1 MPFTKLQFRPGINRE
16 TTSYSN
22 EGGWFDS
29 EKIRFKAGFP
39 EKIGGWVKKAI
50 YSFLGTCRSLHP
62 YVSLGGTQLIGV
74 GTSVKFY
81 IDEGGFFYDITPI
94 RTTTA
99 AGDVTFSATASSS
112 TITVTD
118 LNHGAVV
125 NDFVTFSGAVSL
137 GGDITAD
144 VLNQEY
150 QIDDVQDGDT
160 YTISARAANTSI
172 ASITEDGQLNPALV
186 TATGSDTGNGG
197 SSVVGTYQI
206 NSGLTV
212 AVTGTGW
219 GAGTWGRSTWG
230 SGTTLTANNQLRI
243 YSQDNYGEDLVF
255 TVRGG
260 GVYYWDTDSDD
271 YGVNRATA
279 LSDLPGADS
288 TTPTVANQV
297 IVSDVDRHVILFGC
311 GSETNPG
318 VLDPLLIRFSDQAN
332 PFTVWKSE
340 TTNTAGDL
348 VVGSGSEIITAIETR
363 QQILV
368 ITDVSVH
375 SMQFLGPPFTFGI
388 NQIAEN
394 ITIASPNAAVPVGDS
409 VYWMGARD
417 FYVYNGQVSK
427 LPCSVLSYVFNDF
440 NYNQTEK
447 VTSGSNSAF
456 SEIWW
461 FYPSS
466 SATEV
471 DRYVVYNYEQNIWYY
486 GTLTRTAWQ
495 DRGLQTYPIAASTDG
510 YVYLHENGQND
521 GSTNP
526 STAITSYIQ
535 SSQIDV
541 GDGNRFVFINSMIPD
556 VTFDSSVSNSP
567 SLNFTLET
575 RNYPGGPYLQT
586 DTEAVTQSA
595 TSPVEQFTN
604 QVFMRLRG
612 RSFAL
617 KVESNTTDIQ
627 WRLGSPRVEARQDGR
642 R

>member
-81 IDEGGFFYDITPI
+81 IDEGGYFYDITPL

-125 NDFVTFSGAVSL
+125 NDFVTFSGAISL

-150 QIDDVQDGDT
+150 QIEEVQDGDT

-172 ASITEDGQLNPALV
+172 ASITEDGQLNPSLV

-212 AVTGTGW
+212 AVSGTGW

-243 YSQDNYGEDLVF
+243 YSQDNFGEDLLF

-260 GVYYWDTDSDD
+260 GIYYWDTDSDD
-271 YGVNRATA
+271 YGANRATA

-288 TTPTVANQV
+288 TTPTIANQV
-297 IVSDVDRHVILFGC
+297 MVSDVDRHVILFGC
-311 GSETNPG
+311 GSLTSPH
-318 VLDPLLIRFSDQAN
+318 VLDPLLIRFSDQE
-332 PFTVWKSE
+332 SL
-340 TTNTAGDL
+340 TTWAPTTQNTAGDL
-348 VVGSGSEIITAIETR
+348 RVGSGSEIVCAVETR
-363 QQILV
+363 QQTLV
-368 ITDVSVH
+368 FTDVSVH

-388 NQIAEN
+388 NQISEN
-394 ITIASPNAAVPVGDS
+394 TTIAGPNAAIAVDDTVF
-409 VYWMGARD
+409 WMGAQD
-417 FYVYNGQVSK
+417 FYIYSGQVSK

-440 NYNQTEK
+440 NFNQNKK
-447 VTSGSNSAF
+447 VIAGSNSAF
-456 SEIWW
+456 SEVWW

-466 SATEV
+466 SSTEV
-471 DRYVVYNYEQNIWYY
+471 NKYVVYNYQENIWYY

-495 DRGLQTYPIAASTDG
+495 DRGLQTYPLAAATDG
-510 YVYLHENGQND
+510 YLYQHENGQND

-526 STAITSYIQ
+526 STAITSYIE
-535 SSQIDV
+535 SSQMDI
-541 GDGNRFVFINSMIPD
+541 GDGDRFVFINSMIPD
-556 VTFDSSVSNSP
+556 VTFDSSVSNAP
-567 SLNFTLET
+567 TLDFTLET
-575 RNYPGGPYLQT
+575 RNYPGGEYLQT
-586 DTEAVTQSA
+586 DTETVTQSA
-595 TSPVEQFTN
+595 TTPVEQFTN

-612 RSFAL
+612 RSFAI
-617 KVESNTTDIQ
+617 KVQSDTTDVQ
-627 WRLGSPRVEARQDGR
+627 WRLGSPRVDARQDGR